1 MTSAGESQRDSR
13 CSHVSSKCPWH
24 HRDCWERFA
33 WGSVNIQHH
42 RMVIWNSNREAFL
55 QPYFLLLLNKTKN
68 LHFCIISS
76 SAEQQQG
83 RHKARCGM
91 KFLVNFC
98 TSTLEDPVPLHV
110 LPIANTLLWRSFPR
124 DRLSW
129 PSICTAALLLHLFF
143 NITGESL
150 CNFGSYHLYFWIIWQ
165 FFLSTLLEQVTII
178 PRSS

>member
-1 MTSAGESQRDSR
+1 MTSAGESHRDSR
-13 CSHVSSKCPWH
+13 CSHVSSKRPWH
-24 HRDCWERFA
+24 HRNCWERFA
-33 WGSVNIQHH
+33 WESINIQNH
-42 RMVIWNSNREAFL
+42 RMVIWNSNGEAFL
-55 QPYFLLLLNKTKN
+55 QLYFLLLLNKTKSTF
-68 LHFCIISS
+68 LHYLS

-83 RHKARCGM
+83 RHKASCGM
-91 KFLVNFC
+91 KFLVDFC
-98 TSTLEDPVPLHV
+98 TSTLEDPVPLHI
-110 LPIANTLLWRSFPR
+110 LLIANTLLWWSFPR

-150 CNFGSYHLYFWIIWQ
+150 CIFGSYHLYFWIIWQ